1 MIRIKRAYDPP
12 SRADGARVLV
22 DRLWPRG
29 CTKEA
34 LELHSWAKAVTPSP
48 DLRKAFHS
56 GALGFATFSQRYR
69 EELLLPEARE
79 GLDELAALARKGTL
93 TLITAN
99 KDETQNHA
107 LVLKAALEAHLAK
120 GTP

>member
-1 MIRIKRAYDPP
+1 MIQVKRAYDLP
-12 SRADGARVLV
+12 SKRDGTRVLV

-34 LELHSWAKAVTPSP
+34 LHLDAWMKSVTPTP

-56 GALGFATFSQRYR
+56 GALTFEAFSTKYR
-69 EELLLPEARE
+69 KELASPEVQE
-79 GLDELAALARKGTL
+79 GLDELAAFARKGPL

-99 KDETQNHA
+99 KDETENHA
-107 LVLKAALEAHLAK
+107 LVLKAALEARLKKAH
-120 GTP
+120 P

>member
-1 MIRIKRAYDPP
+1 MIQVKRAYDLP
-12 SRADGARVLV
+12 SMHDGARVLV

-34 LELHSWAKAVTPSP
+34 LALDAWMKSVTPSP

-56 GALGFATFSQRYR
+56 GALDFNAFSARYR
-69 EELLLPEARE
+69 KELAAPEALD
-79 GLDELAALARKGTL
+79 GLDELEAYAKKGAL

-107 LVLKAALEAHLAK
+107 LVLKAVLEAHHPK
-120 GTP
+120 GKA

>member
-1 MIRIKRAYDPP
+1 MIRIKRAYEPALK
-12 SRADGARVLV
+12 ADGARVLV

-34 LELHSWAKAVTPSP
+34 LELHAWAKAVTPSP

-56 GALGFATFSQRYR
+56 GALTFGAFSERYR
-69 EELLLPEARE
+69 KELVLPEARE
-79 GLDELAALARKGTL
+79 GFDELAALARKGTL

-99 KDETQNHA
+99 KDEVQNHA
-107 LVLKAALEAHLAK
+107 LILKAALEAHLAQEQ
-120 GTP
+120 P

>member
-1 MIRIKRAYDPP
+1 MIRIKRAYDPALK
-12 SRADGARVLV
+12 ADGARVLV

-34 LELHSWAKAVTPSP
+34 LELRSWAKAVTPSP

-56 GALGFATFSQRYR
+56 GALTFAAFSERYR
-69 EELLLPEARE
+69 QELALPEARE
-79 GLDELAALARKGTL
+79 GLDELAALAELGTL

-99 KDETQNHA
+99 RDEAQNHT
-107 LVLKAALEAHLAK
+107 LVLKAALEAHLK
-120 GTP
+120 KEQP

>member
-1 MIRIKRAYDPP
+1 MIQVKRAYDLP
-12 SRADGARVLV
+12 SKHDGSRVLV

-34 LELHSWAKAVTPSP
+34 LALDAWMKAITPSP

-56 GALGFATFSQRYR
+56 GALDFETFSGRYR
-69 EELLLPEARE
+69 KELASPEARE
-79 GLDELAALARKGTL
+79 GLDELETYAKKGPL

-107 LVLKAALEAHLAK
+107 LVLKAVLEAHLKK
-120 GTP
+120 GKP

>member
-12 SRADGARVLV
+12 SRADGTRVLV

-34 LELHSWAKAVTPSP
+34 LELYGWMKTVTPSSG
-48 DLRKAFHS
+48 LRKAFHS
-56 GALGFATFSQRYR
+56 GALGFTAFSERYR
-69 EELLLPEARE
+69 EELLLSEARE
-79 GLDELAALARKGTL
+79 GLDELAALARKGAL

-120 GTP
+120 ETP

>member
-1 MIRIKRAYDPP
+1 MIQVKRAYDLP
-12 SRADGARVLV
+12 SKHDGARILV

-34 LELHSWAKAVTPSP
+34 LALDAWMKSVTPSP

-56 GALGFATFSQRYR
+56 GALDFKAFSDRYR
-69 EELLLPEARE
+69 KELASPEVME
-79 GLDELAALARKGTL
+79 GLDELGALARKGPL

-99 KDETQNHA
+99 KSEVENHA
-107 LVLKAALEAHLAK
+107 LVLKAVLEARLKK
-120 GTP
+120 GPA

>member
-34 LELHSWAKAVTPSP
+34 LELHGWMKAITPSS

-56 GALGFATFSQRYR
+56 GALTFEAFSARYLK
-69 EELLLPEARE
+69 ELALPEARE
-79 GLDELAALARKGTL
+79 GLDELAALARKGAL
-93 TLITAN
+93 TFITAN
-99 KDETQNHA
+99 KDEVHNHA
-107 LVLKAALEAHLAK
+107 LVLKAALEAHLEK
-120 GTP
+120 VKP

>member
-1 MIRIKRAYDPP
+1 MIHIKRAYDLP

-34 LELHSWAKAVTPSP
+34 LELAGWMKSVTPST

-56 GALGFATFSQRYR
+56 GALTFEAFSERYR
-69 EELLLPEARE
+69 KELALPEAE
-79 GLDELAALARKGTL
+79 DGLEELAALARKGAITL
-93 TLITAN
+93 VTAN
-99 KDETQNHA
+99 KDEVHNHA
-107 LVLKAALEAHLAK
+107 VVLKTALESRLKK
-120 GTP
+120 GKP

>member
-1 MIRIKRAYDPP
+1 MIRIKRAYEPALK
-12 SRADGARVLV
+12 ADGARVLV

-34 LELHSWAKAVTPSP
+34 LELHDWAKAVTPSS

-56 GALGFATFSQRYR
+56 GALTFAAFSERYR
-69 EELLLPEARE
+69 KELALPEALE
-79 GLDELAALARKGTL
+79 GLDGLAALARKGTL
-93 TLITAN
+93 TFITAN

-107 LVLKAALEAHLAK
+107 LVLKAALESHLK
-120 GTP
+120 KEKP

>member
-34 LELHSWAKAVTPSP
+34 LELHGWMKSVTPSA

-56 GALGFATFSQRYR
+56 GALTFDTFSERYR
-69 EELLLPEARE
+69 KELALPEARE
-79 GLDELAALARKGTL
+79 GLDELAALAREGTL
-93 TLITAN
+93 TFVTAN
-99 KDETQNHA
+99 MDETRNHA
-107 LVLKAALEAHLAK
+107 LLLKAALEAHLQK
-120 GTP
+120 EKP